1 MGNAW
6 KGFRDQV
13 PGIRGQGAGS
23 RVRIKEKNRTKGQE
37 SRIKKKGTRFKEQGK
52 NKLKTFYDFCFK
64 PSIFGN

>member
-37 SRIKKKGTRFKEQGK
+37 SRIKKKGTRFKDKG
-52 NKLKTFYDFCFK
+52 
-64 PSIFGN
+64 